1 MTKLAYGNT
10 LLTLPIDAQVLLSP
24 PLSAIGPSVEDAV
37 QIAVQACM
45 EAHRITLVVPDPTRP
60 AVHTRVLPILMP
72 YLAVKE
78 VTIIIATGAHSAP
91 NEEYLAELQ
100 RMAPQAK
107 VVVHDC
113 DRSPLTR
120 LGTTRKGTPVD
131 VNSLVLEADFALG
144 IGSVAIHPFA
154 GFSGGPKVFVPGCAS
169 RATITANHSLLVQQE
184 AGPAVL
190 QGNPIYDDLMD
201 ATEFIKGA
209 FIINE
214 ALSPEG
220 KPLGYFAGS
229 IEVAHKGAAQLALQA
244 ASAEIDEPYDLVIAS
259 CGGYPRDINLYQAV
273 KALDMA
279 SLACAKGGKLIL
291 LAECREGVGSPLY
304 EEWAAKSFA
313 QQEDMVKT
321 SFMVGAHKSYLAGRI
336 LKKLQQA
343 VLVSALPRETVSTM
357 GFTPAATLEEA
368 LELTNAN
375 ECTRIAAVPFGTT
388 TLPIV
393 IVKDREREER

>member
-1 MTKLAYGNT
+1 MTRVAYGST
-10 LLTLPIDAQVLLSP
+10 SLTLSIDAQVLLSP
-24 PLSAIGPSVEDAV
+24 PALAVGPSVEDAV
-37 QIAVQACM
+37 QIAVQACV
-45 EAHRITLVVPDPTRP
+45 EAHKITVVVPDPTRP

-72 YLAVKE
+72 YLATKE
-78 VTIIIATGAHSAP
+78 VTIIVATGAHSAP
-91 NEEYLAELQ
+91 HEKYLLELQ
-100 RMAPQAK
+100 ELAPGAK
-107 VVVHDC
+107 IVVHDC
-113 DRSPLTR
+113 DKSPLKR
-120 LGTTRKGTPVD
+120 LGFTRQGTPVD

-169 RATITANHSLLVQQE
+169 RATITANHSQLVQKE
-184 AGPAVL
+184 AGPSVL

-201 ATEFIKGA
+201 AVGFVKGA

-229 IEVAHKGAAQLALQA
+229 IEVAHSAAAKLALQA
-244 ASAEIDEPYDLVIAS
+244 AAAEIDEPYDLVIAS

-291 LAECREGVGSPLY
+291 LAECREGVGSSLY
-304 EEWAAKSFA
+304 EEWATKPFA
-313 QQEDMVKT
+313 EQEHMVKT
-321 SFMVGAHKSYLAGRI
+321 SFMVGAHKAYLAGRV

-343 VLVSALPRETVSTM
+343 ILVSSLPSETVSAM

-368 LELTNAN
+368 LELTSAT
-375 ECTRIAAVPFGTT
+375 ECKRIAAVPFATT

-393 IVKDREREER
+393 KDRERRE